1 MSVSSTKIKEV
12 SVSDAENKK
21 KSISGAK
28 IKNFL
33 GENLYLILLGYA
45 FLYLIFYT
53 FYYFNNDF
61 NCFLKEYDNYIEY
74 LKALSLFAFTGGI
87 FTVALKY
94 IQYLKVFENEFDRIV
109 DSPKFNEKLEATISG
124 ITFSEPFLNKQTDL
138 NEIWKKVTLSKYKN
152 EFPELYDKIE
162 KNIINELFQ
171 DNSLTKYYK
180 NVQISYELEL
190 VDDYEIKVKEF
201 SSFTIIRNN
210 TKSFSWDFFV
220 SFVRD
225 FSEEVKTETNLL
237 NVERTKVDGKE
248 IDINKCKILNEEEN
262 EFYTRK
268 KYSYELKGKNE
279 YHIERC
285 FEFSQKLN
293 EDRIISFSSS
303 HVIDDL
309 SVFIKKCDK
318 LEVVFDPVG
327 KNKFYKNEIFSGA
340 RLSYIN
346 RDVFLPGE
354 KYKLFVFK
362 K

>member
-1 MSVSSTKIKEV
+1 MADLWTKTKEFFG
-12 SVSDAENKK
+12 K
-21 KSISGAK
+21 
-28 IKNFL
+28 
-33 GENLYLILLGYA
+33 NLYLILLGYA
-45 FLYLIFYT
+45 LLYLIFYT
-53 FYYFNNDF
+53 FYYFNTSF
-61 NCFLKEYDNYIEY
+61 NSILKEYDKYIEY

-109 DSPKFNEKLEATISG
+109 DSPKFNEKLKSTISA
-124 ITFSEPFLNKQTDL
+124 ITFSEEFLNKQSDL
-138 NEIWKKVTLSKYKN
+138 NNIWKKVTLSKYKN
-152 EFPELYDKIE
+152 EFPELYDKVE
-162 KNIINELFQ
+162 KNIINELFE

-190 VDDYEIKVKEF
+190 VGEFEIKVKEF

-225 FSEEVKTETNLL
+225 FSDEINTETNLL
-237 NVERTKVDGKE
+237 NVERTKVDGNE
-248 IDINKCKILNEEEN
+248 IDIAKCKILNEEES
-262 EFYTRK
+262 ETHTRK

-285 FEFSQKLN
+285 FEFSQMLN
-293 EDRIISFSSS
+293 EDRIISFSTS

-309 SVFIKKCDK
+309 SVYIKKCDG
-318 LEVVFDPVG
+318 LEVVFEPVG
-327 KNKFYKNEIFSGA
+327 KNKFYKNEIFSDL
-340 RLSYIN
+340 RLCYIN